1 MRRFLFNTLLYCRP
15 IILYFVRVMR
25 FCSSNMKV
33 YWPRF
38 NLFFAL
44 AALAWLP
51 CGCQSTSSLN
61 PFKKSDP
68 TSVVRIHIELAANNV
83 AGGQLSTAETISLLR
98 ANPVSVTIDKDPI
111 LTEGNLVA
119 AKVIST
125 PEAPAIELRFD
136 SNGTWILEQYSAENP
151 GRHFVI
157 FGQWGD
163 DLKNSRWLAAPLITQ
178 RINDGI
184 ISFTPDMSKDEADL
198 FVKGL
203 NTYAKQFQ
211 TSPTE

>member
-1 MRRFLFNTLLYCRP
+1 
-15 IILYFVRVMR
+15 
-25 FCSSNMKV
+25 MKG

-38 NLFFAL
+38 NLFLAL
-44 AALAWLP
+44 AALALLP
-51 CGCQSTSSLN
+51 CGCKSTSSLN
-61 PFKKSDP
+61 PFKKSEP
-68 TSVVRIHIELAANNV
+68 SSVLRIHMELAPDNLS
-83 AGGQLSTAETISLLR
+83 GQMSATKTITLLR
-98 ANPVSVTIDKDPI
+98 ANPVSVTIDKGPI
-111 LTEGNLVA
+111 LTEANLVA

-136 SNGTWILEQYSAENP
+136 GNGTWILEQYSAANP

-163 DLKNSRWLAAPLITQ
+163 DLNNSRWLAAPLITQ
-178 RINDGI
+178 RINNGI

-203 NTYAKQFQ
+203 NNEAKKFQ
-211 TSPTE
+211 TTPAE